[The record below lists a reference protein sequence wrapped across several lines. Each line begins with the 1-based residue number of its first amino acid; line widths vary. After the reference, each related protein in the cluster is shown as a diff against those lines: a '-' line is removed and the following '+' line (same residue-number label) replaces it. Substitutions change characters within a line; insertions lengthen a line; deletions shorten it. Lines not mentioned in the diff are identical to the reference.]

1 MSAFSMAYAAMK
13 GVFEKDQ
20 FMSPGNPASSARHG
34 EGGKLLNASDNLHCD
49 PHGNFLAIGEGD
61 VIVSLIELLGRLLG
75 PFDDWRGRPLLL
87 RALTSCCSW
96 LTTRPFRISCRCLR
110 PHASRHRRSCMDIAV
125 AS

>member
-20 FMSPGNPASSARHG
+20 FMSPGNPASSARDG

-61 VIVSLIELLGRLLG
+61 VIVSLIQLLGRLLG
-75 PFDDWRGRPLLL
+75 PFDHWRVRPLLL
-87 RALTSCCSW
+87 SALTTCCSW
-96 LTTRPFRISCRCLR
+96 LTTRPFRISSSLLR
-110 PHASRHRRSCMDIAV
+110 TNASWYACSWM
-125 AS
+125 